1 MVVDWN
7 LDARELD
14 VIWEVCEELDCPVFV
29 HPWDMQDTGRMKKYW
44 FPWLIGKNDHM
55 LTMQVCRVKL
65 Q

>member
-14 VIWEVCEELDCPVFV
+14 PIWEVCEELDCPVFV

-44 FPWLIGKNDHM
+44 FPWLIG
-55 LTMQVCRVKL
+55 
-65 Q
+65 